1 MCNVPWIPNI
11 FSRSWVFEPVCSSWY
26 HFSDDVRS
34 FPWRLEFRG
43 SLLFQPKY
51 HISNTKASV
60 AYSSA
65 VIIPQRLLVHRS
77 SGQSNVS
84 SFVKE
89 VYSVLQ
95 CDVGRGLCVCCHSRG
110 FEPNVG
116 WQNCFGS
123 MYQEEWSVLSRPVRC
138 GPQAPKYRW

>member
-26 HFSDDVRS
+26 RFSDDVGS

-43 SLLFQPKY
+43 SLLLQPKY
-51 HISNTKASV
+51 HIPNIKTST

-65 VIIPQRLLVHRS
+65 MVISQRLLVYRRS
-77 SGQSNVS
+77 CQGDISRL
-84 SFVKE
+84 VKE
-89 VYSVLQ
+89 VDSILQ
-95 CDVGRGLCVCCHSRG
+95 RDVGRGLCVCCHPRS
-110 FEPNVG
+110 FAPNVG

-123 MYQEEWSVLSRPVRC
+123 MYQEEWGVLGRPVRC
-138 GPQAPKYRW
+138 STQTPKNRW